1 MLTIHQSK
9 LPRTNEVPAI
19 GLAIAGGGP
28 LGAIYELGALRAM
41 DEAIPGLRMD
51 KLDVYVGISAGA
63 LIASCLANG
72 FSSAELCRVFIGTPH
87 AQFKFDPE
95 RLLRPAYSEYL
106 KRAAQIPGAIARL
119 LQEYIRHPFSSTTGS
134 TLNALGK
141 IVPTGIFDNTTID
154 RFLNKVFSQPG
165 RSNDFREL
173 KTRLIVLAVD
183 LDSGELRRFGS
194 DDDMQVPISTAVQA
208 SAALP
213 GLFPPVRIDGHD
225 YVDGALRRTMHGSA
239 ALDEGLDLLLGINPL
254 VPYHSR
260 RKKSSYHLTQH
271 NLVEGGL
278 PQVISQ
284 TYRAILQSRMRVGF
298 SKYRRNYPES
308 DLLLQEPDR
317 EDEAIFYTNLFSFS
331 SRYKLIEH
339 AYQATRENLLENRKQ
354 LKPLLA
360 RYGYEL
366 DIDLLQ
372 KKQHTIR
379 DSMKNDRGADAPVA
393 IKLKSVLD
401 DLDDTLRHIQH
412 R

>member
-41 DEAIPGLRMD
+41 DESITGLRLD
-51 KLDVYVGISAGA
+51 KLDIYVGISAGA

-72 FSSAELCRVFIGTPH
+72 FSSAELCRVFIGTRH

-95 RLLRPAYSEYL
+95 RLLQPAWSEYL
-106 KRAAQIPGAIARL
+106 KRAIQIPGAVGKL
-119 LQEYIRHPFSSTTGS
+119 LEEYIRNPFSSSAGS
-134 TLNALGK
+134 TLNALGS
-141 IVPTGIFDNTTID
+141 IVPTGIFNNTTID
-154 RFLNKVFSQPG
+154 KFLSKVFSQQD
-165 RSNDFREL
+165 RTNSFKEL
-173 KTRLIVLAVD
+173 EGKLIVLAVD

-194 DDDMQVPISTAVQA
+194 TEDMDTPISKAVQA

-213 GLFPPVRIDGHD
+213 GLFPPVQIDGRD

-284 TYRAILQSRMRVGF
+284 TYRAILQSRMRIGF
-298 SKYRRNYPES
+298 SKYRRNYPGS

-317 EDEAIFYTNLFSFS
+317 DDEAIFYTNLFSFS
-331 SRYKLIEH
+331 SRYRLIEH
-339 AYQATRENLLENRKQ
+339 AYQVTRQNLLENRDA
-354 LKPLLA
+354 LSPLLA

-366 DIDLLQ
+366 NIDLL
-372 KKQHTIR
+372 KKKPHTIR
-379 DSMKNDRGADAPVA
+379 DSLKNDRGADAPVA

-401 DLDDTLRHIQH
+401 DLEDTLRHIQH